1 MSYTSHNIKEIHSG
15 ILHKVGGRVKSW
27 HKRWVILKSDYTLQY
42 FKEPSKGALGTIS
55 LRDSEFDIRSG
66 ERRDY
71 NWPRHC
77 DIDCSLVITTRG
89 RVYYMFAESKEEA
102 EDWTK
107 HIQTSIEN
115 LHIKEGKGGKETLP
129 SRYAKFGGDAIDL
142 ETPSVV
148 PVSPNRTPKMYKK
161 KDRRMPTKRFNPL
174 ANEDEDISSDFD
186 SDKGGELDPM
196 RDLDDT
202 SPIEESSSITVD
214 HVKHMKDPLN
224 QEGIYDLARQPIG
237 NTSSVHTNLTSP
249 NSNNN
254 NGTVV
259 DSIPRNNMHSP
270 ELIKRVCGSD
280 VDIHES
286 LYDLVGRINAG
297 DDSHVNHNVGDQI
310 TKLTEP
316 AQDVYEPINEN
327 PQDVYEPIEE
337 VPLPINNSQ
346 TLSKSIQLNK
356 SVVKEP
362 LPSTPNLTHQS
373 SEVYET
379 LDNPPVMY
387 EEVDRNDCIEE
398 AVSSDDEDTP
408 ISCLPPLPL
417 RKEKDVSQTKEEEV
431 NEEYI
436 DVPKIVEDENSFYDN
451 APTLPPKPKGSPNP
465 SPNRKTSY
473 PNGGTPKS
481 PVPTPRTLPINSLT
495 STEAPD
501 KYDDTIAMTP
511 TQEDELYDDI
521 VSVLKTNNESKS
533 NYHEESESFDV
544 QDKDRNEVKTET
556 EKDSRSVEDPVLYS
570 KEDTT
575 KCNNFVLTVEH
586 RSPVKKNVRVHS
598 ATIGGDTGVE
608 MFHRRA
614 QEVLSRTQDSQIK
627 QLLMRNSDT
636 LNSSEKALLA
646 ETLREIEIE
655 KHHASEERFKW
666 ERERL
671 KLEEERRKFE
681 EEKRRFHEMLKQT
694 N

>member
-1 MSYTSHNIKEIHSG
+1 
-15 ILHKVGGRVKSW
+15 
-27 HKRWVILKSDYTLQY
+27 
-42 FKEPSKGALGTIS
+42 
-55 LRDSEFDIRSG
+55 
-66 ERRDY
+66 
-71 NWPRHC
+71 
-77 DIDCSLVITTRG
+77 
-89 RVYYMFAESKEEA
+89 
-102 EDWTK
+102 
-107 HIQTSIEN
+107 
-115 LHIKEGKGGKETLP
+115 
-129 SRYAKFGGDAIDL
+129 
-142 ETPSVV
+142 
-148 PVSPNRTPKMYKK
+148 
-161 KDRRMPTKRFNPL
+161 MPTKRFNTM

-202 SPIEESSSITVD
+202 SPIDEDSSITVD
-214 HVKHMKDPLN
+214 HVKHTKDPLN

-254 NGTVV
+254 NGTVNT
-259 DSIPRNNMHSP
+259 IPRNDMHSP
-270 ELIKRVCGSD
+270 KLMKRVGGSD

-297 DDSHVNHNVGDQI
+297 DDSHVNHNVGEQI

-337 VPLPINNSQ
+337 VPLLVNNSQ
-346 TLSKSIQLNK
+346 TLSKSIQSNK

-373 SEVYET
+373 SEFYES

-387 EEVDRNDCIEE
+387 EEVDRNDSIEE

-431 NEEYI
+431 KEEYI

-451 APTLPPKPKGSPNP
+451 APTLPPKPNGSRKP

-473 PNGGTPKS
+473 PNGGISKS

-495 STEAPD
+495 STEVSD
-501 KYDDTIAMTP
+501 KYDDTVAMTP

-521 VSVLKTNNESKS
+521 VSVLKTNNEYKSK
-533 NYHEESESFDV
+533 YHEESV

-556 EKDSRSVEDPVLYS
+556 EK
-570 KEDTT
+570 
-575 KCNNFVLTVEH
+575 
-586 RSPVKKNVRVHS
+586 
-598 ATIGGDTGVE
+598 G
-608 MFHRRA
+608 
-614 QEVLSRTQDSQIK
+614 
-627 QLLMRNSDT
+627 
-636 LNSSEKALLA
+636 
-646 ETLREIEIE
+646 
-655 KHHASEERFKW
+655 
-666 ERERL
+666 
-671 KLEEERRKFE
+671 
-681 EEKRRFHEMLKQT
+681 T